1 MTKEQDNW
9 GRDLAVQ
16 HMRKVFAGMEHA
28 HKTLLAE
35 ARLSPFDG
43 RLRFLRETALE
54 LFDRATAR
62 AAGKS
67 IRLTDIVM
75 IGIYTGCLQQAM
87 ENAGIAVSKD
97 LLPDD
102 RALRELVRE
111 VSR

>member
-1 MTKEQDNW
+1 MEQDNW
-9 GRDLAVQ
+9 GRDPAVQ
-16 HMRKVFAGMEHA
+16 QTRRIFAEMEQTQ
-28 HKTLLAE
+28 KTLLGQ

-43 RLRFLRETALE
+43 RLRSLRETALN

-62 AAGKS
+62 AAGKG
-67 IRLTDIVM
+67 IRLTDNAM

-87 ENAGIAVSKD
+87 ENAGIEISQD

-102 RALRELVRE
+102 GTLRALVRE